1 MKIKVDDLID
11 TIEHDYPSFHLSM
24 DCFWCAVVDGKITLK
39 EAEASRW
46 LSKEEL
52 YSVEWLPADME
63 LIEKIR
69 ST

>member
-1 MKIKVDDLID
+1 M
-11 TIEHDYPSFHLSM
+11 Y
-24 DCFWCAVVDGKITLK
+24 CGDGKITLK

-52 YSVEWLPADME
+52 YSIEWLPADME

-69 ST
+69 SILEFEKYFDC